1 MEANLLESTHE
12 FSQLQFSD
20 QVNGKSGPSVFYE
33 SGFPGVKVRHNV
45 RGLLPK
51 LRELLNLVQ
60 LGMFQWE
67 RHYQKTVYI

>member
-1 MEANLLESTHE
+1 MSSHNYNFLIKLMESLGP
-12 FSQLQFSD
+12 QFSTNL
-20 QVNGKSGPSVFYE
+20 VSLVLRSGPMSVIYF
-33 SGFPGVKVRHNV
+33 S
-45 RGLLPK
+45 K